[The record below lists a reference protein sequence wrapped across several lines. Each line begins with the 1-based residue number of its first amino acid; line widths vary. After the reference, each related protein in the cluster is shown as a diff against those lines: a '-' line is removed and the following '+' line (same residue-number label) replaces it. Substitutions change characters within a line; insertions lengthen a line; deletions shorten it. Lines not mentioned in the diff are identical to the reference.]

1 MAVASIMPSVAPHS
15 SYGQGHH
22 GYGVHEGVALNG
34 CGLDNQEHHEAGG
47 HGVCPPCPKP
57 SWGQCLPPASIPPP
71 RPSWVQCP
79 LPSPPC
85 HCQGLCGDDAHHLQ
99 QHPHQG
105 PLLHLGVL
113 LQSDLFWPLR
123 LEEEKVHFLLGYHGL
138 YGMVQD
144 LMLIAPTPG
153 HPAWCHMDHPRR
165 DRHPPPPPEEG
176 GGHSRCGP
184 SGLTGHPGPP
194 WGSGIGFPGSGRRCC
209 MPLGSSGPSSKKP
222 LAIGPG
228 LNPGG
233 TSICLILS
241 E

>member
-15 SYGQGHH
+15 SHGQGHH

-34 CGLDNQEHHEAGG
+34 CGHHEAGG

-57 SWGQCLPPASIPPP
+57 SWGQCLPPSSIPPP
-71 RPSWVQCP
+71 GPSWVQCP

-85 HCQGLCGDDAHHLQ
+85 HCQGLCGDDSHHLQ
-99 QHPHQG
+99 PYPHQG

-123 LEEEKVHFLLGYHGL
+123 LEEEKVHFLLGHHGL

-144 LMLIAPTPG
+144 LMLIPLHQVTLHGVTWAIPGGIATPSL
-153 HPAWCHMDHPRR
+153 
-165 DRHPPPPPEEG
+165 EEG
-176 GGHSRCGP
+176 GGHSRRGP
-184 SGLTGHPGPP
+184 SGLTGHPSPP
-194 WGSGIGFPGSGRRCC
+194 WGSGIGFPGSGRKCC
-209 MPLGSSGPSSKKP
+209 MPLGPSGPSSKKP

-228 LNPGG
+228 LNPSG